1 MTPRRRIWD
10 RLSDDDGDDGGGC
23 DDGDRAATEPKDIE
37 SSRTTLTTT
46 TTNVADNDNAGH
58 RRRIWDDYDADQADD
73 ADAVT
78 AAATATN
85 ENQPPAAAIAPSASA
100 AAASIHTRIVEMRR
114 ELSTKSKHLRRIQ
127 GDLVRAKLSN
137 RQRLEDLQNALD
149 ERRKQLQER
158 HDASVAEQRRL
169 LSTVQRD
176 CASMTDRTEALSGE
190 IRQVVESRERLC
202 RTLQISGQRELTK
215 KRREWEGTEKRRLA
229 QLLAERSEE
238 MKREAAKSLEPKLGA
253 ILKRIKKEKQALR
266 ERLTMETAELRNRL
280 EAENEA
286 RAEVEMDTIRKEF
299 ETKRQQIDDAMQERL
314 AQISLKHSDEME
326 RVRGAS
332 TGSLYGEGALEAN
345 LVRREEDH
353 MKALENIRTQEARD
367 VGTITERHQ
376 RTTDELREDHKT
388 TLEAEHSRFQSSLD
402 AWKLQR
408 EKEIETESKTLE
420 REDIAKMQ
428 QKVDDD
434 IARVVS
440 KLGEEA
446 TEKKK
451 VLRDEADATM
461 SAVEDSLTLE
471 MRSARRENETAAS
484 QDRGAK
490 EERDKLSKTVDDLEA
505 RLSATR
511 LEAADTEK
519 SASQAKTNA
528 EAIEAKMKSEAESA
542 REMAKAAIDTTKME
556 LSSLESSLRYRQE
569 EEKENNDRCSKAED
583 DQSAQHAAEVETVK
597 TRIKDLLKR
606 KEAKVE
612 GATALLQEKKEEF
625 QSLEQSVEEARKLL

>member
-10 RLSDDDGDDGGGC
+10 RLSDGDGDGC
-23 DDGDRAATEPKDIE
+23 DDGDRGAAEPKDIE

-46 TTNVADNDNAGH
+46 TTTNAADKHDNAGH
-58 RRRIWDDYDADQADD
+58 RRRIWDDYDD
-73 ADAVT
+73 AG
-78 AAATATN
+78 AAATD
-85 ENQPPAAAIAPSASA
+85 ENLPPPPSASAA

-127 GDLVRAKLSN
+127 GDLVRAKLTN

-158 HDASVAEQRRL
+158 HDASMAEQRRL

-238 MKREAAKSLEPKLGA
+238 MKREAAKSLEPELGA
-253 ILKRIKKEKQALR
+253 ILKRNKKEKQALR

-286 RAEVEMDTIRKEF
+286 RAEAEMDTIRKEF
-299 ETKRQQIDDAMQERL
+299 ETKRQQIDGAMQERL

-345 LVRREEDH
+345 LVRREEEH

-367 VGTITERHQ
+367 VGTTTEHHQ
-376 RTTDELREDHKT
+376 QAMDELREGHKT
-388 TLEAEHSRFQSSLD
+388 TMEAERSRFQASLD
-402 AWKLQR
+402 AWEVQKSKSL
-408 EKEIETESKTLE
+408 ETESKTLE
-420 REDIAKMQ
+420 NEEISKIQ

-434 IARVVS
+434 IARVIS

-446 TEKKK
+446 KEKKK
-451 VLRDEADATM
+451 ALRDEVDATM
-461 SAVEDSLTLE
+461 AAIEDSLTLE

-490 EERDKLSKTVDDLEA
+490 EERDQLSKAVDDLEA
-505 RLSATR
+505 KLSAAR
-511 LEAADTEK
+511 SEATDSEE
-519 SASQAKTNA
+519 SASQAKLNA
-528 EAIEAKMKSEAESA
+528 EAIDAKTKSEIESS
-542 REMAKAAIDTTKME
+542 REIAKAAIDTTKME
-556 LSSLESSLRYRQE
+556 LSSLESTLRSRQE
-569 EEKENNDRCSKAED
+569 EEKKNNDRRSKAEY
-583 DQSAQHAAEVETVK
+583 DQKAQHAAEVETVQ
-597 TRIKDLLKR
+597 TRIADLLKR

-612 GATALLQEKKEEF
+612 GATALLKEKKEEF
-625 QSLEQSVEEARKLL
+625 QSIEKCVEEARKFL